1 MHGDGPDGGLPG
13 RLGQDDGFT
22 VITLPMDTYVDTSRF
37 AELPEVVAEADS
49 VAELLS
55 GWGGEHRPWQG
66 EDRTGGATEARLRE
80 WSRAQPPRNSVLLW
94 FGHGESNEDDALLAV
109 RGAGVDDEDDSVRP
123 DRLGEHIVRQHRG
136 RARED
141 CWAIVVIE
149 ACGAAR
155 FVDQLLMYVMDRRA
169 VERLVIIGSGADQGM
184 GYLASFREVLTTVLD
199 EFSGNYSH
207 IRLRDLTQRIQ
218 DLLEPGR
225 VWYQLAGDEILVR
238 RDGAAAPVIM
248 TLEDYARPHAE
259 AAAETP
265 AADLAPVPAAASPPV
280 PAGSPSGELSWLFVG
295 RRAERDR
302 IAGWLADAAHGV
314 LAVTGPPG
322 CGKSALL
329 GHILLRA
336 AGRGA
341 SPGPGPAL
349 RHEPW
354 PEDLP
359 RPRADT
365 FLNLTG
371 ASVRQVVEQLAE
383 VFGVA
388 ALPDASNDDE
398 RIRALL
404 DAVRPGE
411 RCRTLF
417 ADALDASDDPN
428 RLADLLRAFGALPG
442 VRVVVGTRPSSADS
456 LDVPRAVVED
466 LLEGLGCPADDTV
479 RLRRDPQDLAVY
491 VREALLAERDAFAH
505 PEIDLDAAVQRV
517 VALVCTAPQP
527 AAERDFLYATLAVHE
542 IIADPALLLERRRA
556 DLADLLGKDHRRLFA
571 AVVARLRDAL
581 PGSTAVLRALAFA
594 QGHGLPR
601 AERIWATVASALDD
615 TPVDAALLDAV
626 ARAAAPY
633 IMLDAEDGQAVYRL
647 AHRTFRDFLLGG
659 DDPRDTRRV
668 RQDRLRVVTALTRL
682 AATKDEGTTAVPRP
696 HPYLVRHLAG
706 HAAEAGAEGW
716 RELARHLGVLDHLDP
731 AALAGAALRSGA
743 GLAALPPAVTGA
755 LTLAH
760 LAVAASP
767 GDRRGL
773 RELGSLRTGGA
784 AAAVPAGPPYD
795 GPAAPWTVRWAAL
808 PPHAPHLT
816 LAGLDVPVRSLRAL
830 TRRADGRKLLVGA
843 GDAGVVRAWD
853 LHTGLETAPALRGGP
868 REGAQCALAPLRGPD
883 GTDLVAAA
891 GDDRTLRLWDV
902 LTGRPSDP
910 AYSLLG
916 DAVRAMAPFA
926 GKLAIG
932 DFQGR
937 LWLFDPAEGRE
948 GRCRTG
954 HHGPVN
960 GMAVFEQPG
969 SGAERLVTVDA
980 KGWALVWRADRGR
993 RETEWQAH
1001 GQGARAV
1008 TAYTDPRDGV
1018 VLAVAGEDGTVRL
1031 WDPRGHGELGRLSG
1045 HEGPVY
1051 AVTAFADPE
1060 DGVVLATAG
1069 QDGTVRLW
1077 DPRGHGELGRL
1088 SGHEGPVYAVTA
1100 FTDPEDGVVLATAGQ
1115 DGTVRLWDPRGRT
1128 AAGQPTASSRP
1139 VRALAE
1145 TADPAHGGVLCVA
1158 YADGGVARLSA
1169 ADGAALGAPDPG
1181 GDVLTLAALPDPE
1194 GGTLLA
1200 TAHKDGAVRID
1211 GVLTGG
1217 AARGEEA
1224 ATAERNG
1231 RPVPG
1236 PLGRP
1241 VPAQR
1246 LAPALP
1252 PSAAPVEFLAGLR
1265 PAGGSPAF
1273 AGLTAAGEL
1282 RWWDARGGAL
1292 LGSVPTGLPAPFTA
1306 MTAIPY
1312 DTTTVL
1318 AVVGDG
1324 GHHVWWSAGPE
1335 GPWNPLFPGRPGRLA
1350 ATAVVRGP
1358 AGTHRVLVTVGREGE
1373 LRVWDPTGTRLL
1385 HTVRLGLRCH
1395 ALTGLGEGGVA
1406 VGTQDGVVVLDLDP
1420 GAWADEGEPDGE
1432 DTGRG
1437 DAVFAE
1443 RADRPSGVARE

>member
-1 MHGDGPDGGLPG
+1 MHGDGLDGGLPG
-13 RLGQDDGFT
+13 HLGQDDGFT
-22 VITLPMDTYVDTSRF
+22 IVTLPMDTYVDTSRF
-37 AELPEVVAEADS
+37 AELPEVVAEADG
-49 VAELLS
+49 VTELLS
-55 GWGGEHRPWQG
+55 DWGGEHRTWQG
-66 EDRTGGATEARLRE
+66 EDRTRGATEARLRE
-80 WSRAQPPRNSVLLW
+80 WSRARPPRDSMLLW

-109 RGAGVDDEDDSVRP
+109 RGSGVDDEDDSVKP
-123 DRLGEHIVRQHRG
+123 DQLGDHIVRQFRG

-141 CWAIVVIE
+141 CWAVVVVE

-155 FVDQLLMYVMDRRA
+155 FVDKLLMYVVNRRA
-169 VERLVIIGSGADQGM
+169 AERLVIIGSGADQGW
-184 GYLASFREVLTTVLD
+184 GYLASFREVLTTVLG

-207 IRLRDLTQRIQ
+207 IRLRDLAQRIQ

-225 VWYQLAGDEILVR
+225 VWYQLAGDEVLIR
-238 RDGAAAPVIM
+238 RDGAPASVIM
-248 TLEDYARPHAE
+248 TLEDYARPR
-259 AAAETP
+259 AATAPAVP
-265 AADLAPVPAAASPPV
+265 AADPTPVSADAATPV

-295 RRAERDR
+295 RSGERDR
-302 IAGWLADAAHGV
+302 IAGWLADTDHGV

-336 AGRGA
+336 AGHGE
-341 SPGPGPAL
+341 SPGAGPAL
-349 RHEPW
+349 RHGPW
-354 PEDLP
+354 PEDVP

-371 ASVRQVVEQLAE
+371 ASVRQAVGQLAE
-383 VFGVA
+383 VFAVA
-388 ALPDASNDDE
+388 TLPDASNDDE

-411 RCRTLF
+411 RRWTLF

-442 VRVVVGTRPSSADS
+442 VRVVVGTRPSSTDS
-456 LDVPRAVVED
+456 LDVPRAVGED
-466 LLEGLGCPADDTV
+466 LLEGLGWPAAEV
-479 RLRRDPQDLAVY
+479 LRLRRDPQDLAIY
-491 VREALLAERDAFAH
+491 VREALLAERGAFAH

-517 VALVCTAPQP
+517 IALVCTAPQP

-542 IIADPALLLERRRA
+542 VIADPTLLLDRRRA

-601 AERIWATVASALDD
+601 AERIWATVASALND
-615 TPVDAALLDAV
+615 TPVDATLLDTV
-626 ARAAAPY
+626 AKAAAPY

-647 AHRTFRDFLLGG
+647 AHRAFRDFLLGG
-659 DDPRDTRRV
+659 DEPRDTRRA

-682 AATKDEGTTAVPRP
+682 AAVKDEGMTAVPRP

-706 HAAEAGAEGW
+706 HAAEAGTEGW
-716 RELARHLGVLDHLDP
+716 RVLAGHLGVLDHLDP
-731 AALAGAALRSGA
+731 AAQAGAALRSGA
-743 GLAALPPAVTGA
+743 GLAALPTEVTGA
-755 LTLAH
+755 LALAH

-767 GDRRGL
+767 ADRRGL
-773 RELGSLRTGGA
+773 RELGSRRIGGA
-784 AAAVPAGPPYD
+784 APAAPGMPPYD
-795 GPAAPWTVRWAAL
+795 GPAASWTVRWAAL

-816 LAGLDVPVRSLRAL
+816 LAGLNAPMRSLQAL
-830 TRRADGRKLLVGA
+830 VRRADGRKLLVGA

-853 LHTGLETAPALRGGP
+853 LRTGLETAPALRGGP

-883 GTDLVAAA
+883 GTDLIAAA
-891 GDDRTLRLWDV
+891 GNDRTLRLWDA
-902 LTGRPSDP
+902 LTGRLAAP

-960 GMAVFEQPG
+960 GMAVFEEPS

-980 KGWALVWRADRGR
+980 KGWALVWRADRSR

-1008 TAYTDPRDGV
+1008 TAYTDPRYGV

-1031 WDPRGHGELGRLSG
+1031 WDPRGHGELGRLTG

-1060 DGVVLATAG
+1060 
-1069 QDGTVRLW
+1069 
-1077 DPRGHGELGRL
+1077 E
-1088 SGHEGPVYAVTA
+1088 
-1100 FTDPEDGVVLATAGQ
+1100 GVVLATAGQ
-1115 DGTVRLWDPRGRT
+1115 DGTVRLWDPRGRSAT
-1128 AAGQPTASSRP
+1128 GQPTALPP

-1145 TADPAHGGVLCVA
+1145 AADPAHGGVLCVA
-1158 YADGGVARLSA
+1158 YTDGGVARLSA
-1169 ADGAALGAPDPG
+1169 ADGTALDAPGPR
-1181 GDVLTLAALPDPE
+1181 GDVLALASLPDPE

-1200 TAHKDGAVRID
+1200 TAHKDGTVRID
-1211 GVLTGG
+1211 GALTGG
-1217 AARGEEA
+1217 GKWGVEAEAGERDGEVG
-1224 ATAERNG
+1224 RNG
-1231 RPVPG
+1231 EAVPGKSLGKPVPS
-1236 PLGRP
+1236 
-1241 VPAQR
+1241 QR
-1246 LAPALP
+1246 LALALSP
-1252 PSAAPVEFLAGLR
+1252 LAAPVEFLAGLR
-1265 PAGGSPAF
+1265 LAGGHPAF

-1282 RWWDARGGAL
+1282 RWWDARSGAL
-1292 LGSVPTGLPAPFTA
+1292 LGSVPTGLQAPFKA

-1312 DTTTVL
+1312 DMTTVL

-1350 ATAVVRGP
+1350 AVAVVRGP
-1358 AGTHRVLVTVGREGE
+1358 AETPRVLVTVGREGE

-1395 ALTGLGEGGVA
+1395 TLTELGEGGVA

-1420 GAWADEGEPDGE
+1420 SAWADEGEPDDE

-1437 DAVFAE
+1437 GVVFAE
-1443 RADRPSGVARE
+1443 RADRSSEVARE